1 MHIIGLT
8 GGIGSGKSI
17 ASEIFDNLGVPI
29 IDLDKI
35 NKKITQKNSIGY
47 KEIIKNWGDLYLDKS
62 MNIDR
67 KKLQSDIFTKS
78 QCKRKIEEILHPL
91 IYKDVVR
98 QIDEVSNAAYIIIVI
113 PLLFE
118 TTTYQKLIN
127 ESLLIDCSED
137 LQLERI
143 RTRDGIPDELAKKI
157 IKAQMSRNDKIKKA
171 NNVIKNIS
179 SKKILK
185 ENILYYHKNI
195 LEKLNEKL
203 L

>member
-78 QCKRKIEEILHPL
+78 QCKRKI
-91 IYKDVVR
+91 
-98 QIDEVSNAAYIIIVI
+98 
-113 PLLFE
+113 
-118 TTTYQKLIN
+118 IN
-127 ESLLIDCSED
+127 
-137 LQLERI
+137 
-143 RTRDGIPDELAKKI
+143 
-157 IKAQMSRNDKIKKA
+157 IKKP
-171 NNVIKNIS
+171 KP
-179 SKKILK
+179 
-185 ENILYYHKNI
+185 
-195 LEKLNEKL
+195 
-203 L
+203 

>member
-143 RTRDGIPDELAKKI
+143 RTRDGIPGELAKKI

>member
-29 IDLDKI
+29 VDLDKI